1 MSPGPS
7 VRRRGCLP
15 VIIAGTVLLVSL
27 LVIGLFLA
35 SAVPT
40 IHDPPSADDPAVIA
54 VAETFEQNF
63 ASELTRVRPD
73 QEPWGVRVREEDLN
87 AWLWT
92 RLGPWIAH
100 AHGTS
105 AFGSEP
111 MLQAHVSVD
120 RVVLSTESVTVAFDP
135 RVVDQELQI
144 RSTSGTAL
152 GRLPLPG
159 FIFELLIDSSPLTGL
174 GDSLLDGAGEDG
186 GEDGELLRKP
196 YGWVLPN
203 RYELHDGRRIE
214 LLEIQLD
221 EDEAILVFRTLLP
234 DSNQP

>member
-1 MSPGPS
+1 
-7 VRRRGCLP
+7 

-159 FIFELLIDSSPLTGL
+159 FMFDLLIDSVPLSAL
-174 GDSLLDGAGEDG
+174 GDSLFDGDG
-186 GEDGELLRKP
+186 SEQGELSRKP
-196 YGWVLPN
+196 YGWVLAN
-203 RYELHDGRRIE
+203 RFELHDGRWIE

-221 EDEAILVFRTLLP
+221 EDEAVLVFRTLLP